1 MYSVC
6 AYIMSA
12 IYYLRFYFL
21 KTTDERNLSSTPP
34 THCIIAYNDVSYDT
48 KTASDAVNLELQH
61 QDGQR
66 RRESQRATTP
76 SRPA

>member
-21 KTTDERNLSSTPP
+21 KDHRRAKPAKHATDA
-34 THCIIAYNDVSYDT
+34 CIVAYSDVNDVSYDA
-48 KTASDAVNLELQH
+48 KTASDAVNLELQR
-61 QDGQR
+61 QD
-66 RRESQRATTP
+66 S
-76 SRPA
+76 